1 MDVDVGALLTNYKV
15 ATGRRCVSSSW
26 RETTYLHGCKQG
38 EDLNPVLEVATYL
51 HGYKHGG
58 SSYPLPAGGPSPP
71 WLHVRR
77 RSASPSTV
85 TSTATCKK
93 ETCTPLTEVLHHP
106 NV

>member
-1 MDVDVGALLTNYKV
+1 MYPRLG
-15 ATGRRCVSSSW
+15 GRLPTSTVVNREKILIPSW
-26 RETTYLHGCKQG
+26 RWT
-38 EDLNPVLEVATYL
+38 TYL